1 MVMKINNAPG
11 NYGKQSS
18 LGDYEI
24 LQQCGSGTYGSVY
37 RAIHKGTRQLVA
49 LKKVTK
55 YPVEEGFPVEC
66 KYLEQLCTSKNVVN
80 LMEYFYTNDAQL
92 VLVFEYMETDLWKLI
107 SGPNANVPL
116 LQTKCIMKQLFEGL
130 YQCHTA
136 GIMHRDVKP
145 SNLLINTDGVL
156 KLADFGL
163 TTSFVKPPYLSNN
176 VVSLYYRPPE
186 LLMGSHCYGPEIDM
200 WSAGCILVE
209 LLTNNYLFAGANE
222 ADQLDM
228 IFQVFGTPDE
238 RIWPGVKQLPGWGL
252 VESGKQHPMRDL
264 HDNYRFL
271 DSNVLDLASRLLQ
284 LDPKKRLSSYEALN
298 HPWFYAS
305 PLPCAP
311 SGLPAL
317 WKNNPKIKK
326 MVTQAPAQKHYQ
338 QQQQQNNNSNN
349 NQHFQ
354 ETANNI
360 WRNDNYYPH
369 PPLNAYDAYY
379 FPHDNSY
386 QYNNYNG
393 YNNNYNNYNGQNSN
407 YYPNSGNGYGNGN
420 YNNYYYYNN
429 GYDMGYNN
437 SYYPPAN
444 NSNNGG
450 GGGNGNYYVGP
461 DVSQQSNYGG
471 NYGNSNN
478 NNSGYGN
485 GYNNGYHHNHHGGE
499 YPPGPYNNGYYP
511 SEGRRDGMNSMRRGY
526 SQSIWWPPTGT
537 LNSIDV
543 K

>member
-1 MVMKINNAPG
+1 MVMKTNNGPSN
-11 NYGKQSS
+11 NYGKQST

-24 LQQCGSGTYGSVY
+24 IQQCGSGTYGSVY
-37 RAIHKGTRQLVA
+37 RAIHKVSRQLVA

-55 YPVEEGFPVEC
+55 YPVEDGFPVEC

-80 LMEYFYTNDAQL
+80 LMEYFYSSDGQL

-130 YQCHTA
+130 NQCHTA

-238 RIWPGVKQLPGWGL
+238 RIWPGVTQLPGWGL
-252 VESGKQHPMRDL
+252 VESGKHHPMRDL

-284 LDPKKRLSSYEALN
+284 LDPKKRISSYEALN

-305 PLPCAP
+305 PLPCNP
-311 SGLPAL
+311 NSLPAL

-326 MVTQAPAQKHYQ
+326 AITQAPTQKHYQ
-338 QQQQQNNNSNN
+338 QQNN
-349 NQHFQ
+349 NQSYQ
-354 ETANNI
+354 EGANNI
-360 WRNDNYYPH
+360 WRNDSYYPH
-369 PPLNAYDAYY
+369 PPPNSYDGYY
-379 FPHDNSY
+379 FPHDSGY
-386 QYNNYNG
+386 QYNYNG
-393 YNNNYNNYNGQNSN
+393 YGNGYNNSFNNNYYSNS
-407 YYPNSGNGYGNGN
+407 YGNGGGN

-437 SYYPPAN
+437 SYYPSN
-444 NSNNGG
+444 NSGGG

-461 DVSQQSNYGG
+461 DVSQHSNYGG
-471 NYGNSNN
+471 NYSNGYNNNGYNN
-478 NNSGYGN
+478 NNN
-485 GYNNGYHHNHHGGE
+485 GYNNGYNGGA
-499 YPPGPYNNGYYP
+499 YPPGPYNNGYYNN
-511 SEGRRDGMNSMRRGY
+511 EARNAMRKGH
-526 SQSIWWPPTGT
+526 SQYFWPTAGT

>member
-1 MVMKINNAPG
+1 MVMKTNNAPG
-11 NYGKQSS
+11 NYGKQTS

-24 LQQCGSGTYGSVY
+24 LHQCGSGTYGSVF
-37 RAIHKGTRQLVA
+37 RAIHKVSRQLVA

-66 KYLEQLCTSKNVVN
+66 KYLEQLCASKNVVN
-80 LMEYFYTNDAQL
+80 LMEYFYTADGQL

-116 LQTKCIMKQLFEGL
+116 LQTKCIMRQLFEGL

-145 SNLLINTDGVL
+145 SNLLINADGVL

-238 RIWPGVKQLPGWGL
+238 HIWPGVTQLPGWGL

-305 PLPCAP
+305 PLPCPP

-326 MVTQAPAQKHYQ
+326 ASTQASAQKHYQ
-338 QQQQQNNNSNN
+338 QQQQQQQQQNN
-349 NQHFQ
+349 NQNFQ
-354 ETANNI
+354 DGANNI

-369 PPLNAYDAYY
+369 PPPHNSYDGYY
-379 FPHDNSY
+379 IPHDNSY
-386 QYNNYNG
+386 QYNYNG
-393 YNNNYNNYNGQNSN
+393 YNNGYNNFNGHNN
-407 YYPNSGNGYGNGN
+407 YYSNSYGNGN

-437 SYYPPAN
+437 SYYPPSN
-444 NSNNGG
+444 NNGG
-450 GGGNGNYYVGP
+450 GNNFYVGP
-461 DVSQQSNYGG
+461 DMSQHGGYGG
-471 NYGNSNN
+471 NYNN
-478 NNSGYGN
+478 GYNNN
-485 GYNNGYHHNHHGGE
+485 GYNNGSYGGD
-499 YPPGPYNNGYYP
+499 YPSGPYNNGYYNG
-511 SEGRRDGMNSMRRGY
+511 EGRRDPVRKGH
-526 SQSIWWPPTGT
+526 SQSIWLPTGT